1 MSTIEAQKTIPAG
14 TYAADPGHSSVE
26 FTIPHMDI
34 STIRGGFLK
43 FEASLEGGDQPRVS
57 GTIET
62 GSVDTRDEQ
71 RDGHIKGADFF
82 DVERFPTASFSG
94 TLVDPHKVAG
104 ELTLRGVTKPIEMT
118 ANVTGPA
125 VDPVGQPAASASTSR
140 EPSTGTSFGVSWNLD
155 LPNGGKLLEDDVTL
169 IASLS
174 FVKQA

>member
-1 MSTIEAQKTIPAG
+1 MSTIEAQTAIPAG
-14 TYAADPGHSSVE
+14 TYAADPAHSSLE
-26 FTIPHMDI
+26 FTAQHMDI
-34 STIRGGFLK
+34 STIRGSFLK
-43 FEASLEGGDQPRVS
+43 FEASLEGGDQPRIS

-62 GSVDTRDEQ
+62 ATIDTRDET
-71 RDGHIKGADFF
+71 RDGHLKNADFF

-94 TLVDPHKVAG
+94 TLVAPDKLVG
-104 ELTLRGVTKPIEMT
+104 ELTLRGVTKPVEMT

-125 VDPVGQPAASASTSR
+125 VDPWGNSRVGVDL
-140 EPSTGTSFGVSWNLD
+140 EGTVNRHDFGVSWNLD

>member
-1 MSTIEAQKTIPAG
+1 MSTIEAQKTIPVG
-14 TYAADPGHSSVE
+14 TYAADPAHSSVE

-43 FEASLEGGDQPRVS
+43 YEASLEGGDQPRIS

-71 RDGHIKGADFF
+71 RDGHIHGADFF
-82 DVERFPTASFSG
+82 DVERYPTASFSG
-94 TLVDPHKVAG
+94 TLVDPHKVVG
-104 ELTLRGVTKPIEMT
+104 ELTLRGVTKPIELT
-118 ANVTGPA
+118 ASVTGPA
-125 VDPVGQPAASASTSR
+125 VDPWGNDRVGIDL
-140 EPSTGTSFGVSWNLD
+140 EGTVNRHEFGVDWNLD
-155 LPNGGKLLEDDVTL
+155 LPNGGKLLADTVTL

>member
-14 TYAADPGHSSVE
+14 TYAADPAHSSLE
-26 FTIPHMDI
+26 FTAQHMDI
-34 STIRGGFLK
+34 STIRGSFLK

-62 GSVDTRDEQ
+62 ATIDTRDET
-71 RDGHIKGADFF
+71 RDGHLKNADFF
-82 DVERFPTASFSG
+82 DVERFLTASFSG
-94 TLVDPHKVAG
+94 TLVTPDKLVG
-104 ELTLRGVTKPIEMT
+104 ELTLRGVTKPVEMT

-125 VDPVGQPAASASTSR
+125 VDPWGNSRVGIDL
-140 EPSTGTSFGVSWNLD
+140 EGTVNRHDFGVSWNLD
-155 LPNGGKLLEDDVTL
+155 LPNGGKLLEDEVTL

>member
-1 MSTIEAQKTIPAG
+1 MSTIEAHTTIPAG
-14 TYAADPGHSSVE
+14 TYAADPAHSSLE
-26 FTIPHMDI
+26 FTAQHMDI
-34 STIRGGFLK
+34 STIRGSFLK

-62 GSVDTRDEQ
+62 GTIDTRDET
-71 RDGHIKGADFF
+71 RDGHLKNADFF

-94 TLVDPHKVAG
+94 TLVAPDKLVG
-104 ELTLRGVTKPIEMT
+104 ELTLRGVTKPVEMT

-125 VDPVGQPAASASTSR
+125 VDPWGNSRVGIDL
-140 EPSTGTSFGVSWNLD
+140 EGTVNRHDFGVSWNLD
-155 LPNGGKLLEDDVTL
+155 LPNGGKLLEDEVTL

>member
-14 TYAADPGHSSVE
+14 TYAADPAHSSLE
-26 FTIPHMDI
+26 FTAQHMDI
-34 STIRGGFLK
+34 STIRGSFLK

-57 GTIET
+57 GTIDT
-62 GSVDTRDEQ
+62 ATIDTRDET
-71 RDGHIKGADFF
+71 RDGHLKNADFF
-82 DVERFPTASFSG
+82 DVERFPTATFSG
-94 TLVDPHKVAG
+94 TLVAPDKLVG

-125 VDPVGQPAASASTSR
+125 VDPWGNSRVGIDL
-140 EPSTGTSFGVSWNLD
+140 EGTVNRHDFGVSWNLD
-155 LPNGGKLLEDDVTL
+155 LPNGGKLLEDEVTL

>member
-14 TYAADPGHSSVE
+14 TYAADPAHSSLE
-26 FTIPHMDI
+26 FTAQHMDI
-34 STIRGGFLK
+34 STIRGSFLK

-62 GSVDTRDEQ
+62 GTIDTRDET
-71 RDGHIKGADFF
+71 RDGHLKNADFF

-94 TLVDPHKVAG
+94 TLVTPDKLVG
-104 ELTLRGVTKPIEMT
+104 ELTLRGVTKPVEMT
-118 ANVTGPA
+118 ANITGPA
-125 VDPVGQPAASASTSR
+125 VDPWGNSRVGIDLLGAVNR
-140 EPSTGTSFGVSWNLD
+140 HDFGVSWNLD
-155 LPNGGKLLEDDVTL
+155 LPNGGKLLEDEVTL

>member
-1 MSTIEAQKTIPAG
+1 MSTIEAHRTIPAG
-14 TYAADPGHSSVE
+14 LYSADPAHSSLE
-26 FTIPHMDI
+26 FTIDHMDI
-34 STIRGGFLK
+34 STIRGSFLK
-43 FEASLEGGDQPRVS
+43 FEASLEGGDQPHIS

-62 GSVDTRDEQ
+62 TTVDTRDET
-71 RDGHIKGADFF
+71 RDGHLRNADFF

-94 TLVDPHKVAG
+94 TLVAPDKLVG
-104 ELTLRGVTKPIEMT
+104 ELTLRGVTKPVEMT

-125 VDPVGQPAASASTSR
+125 VDPWGNSRVGVDL
-140 EPSTGTSFGVSWNLD
+140 EGTVNRHDFGVSWNLD

>member
-14 TYAADPGHSSVE
+14 TYAADPAHSSLE
-26 FTIPHMDI
+26 FTAQHMDI
-34 STIRGGFLK
+34 STIRGSFLK

-62 GSVDTRDEQ
+62 GTIDTRDET
-71 RDGHIKGADFF
+71 RDGHLKNADFF

-94 TLVDPHKVAG
+94 TLVTPDRLVG
-104 ELTLRGVTKPIEMT
+104 ELTLRGVTKPVEMT

-125 VDPVGQPAASASTSR
+125 VDPWGNSRVGIDL
-140 EPSTGTSFGVSWNLD
+140 EGTVNRHDFGVSWNLD
-155 LPNGGKLLEDDVTL
+155 LPNGGKLLEDEVTL

>member
-14 TYAADPGHSSVE
+14 AYAADPAHSSIE
-26 FTIPHMDI
+26 FTAQHMDI
-34 STIRGGFLK
+34 STIRGSFLE

-62 GSVDTRDEQ
+62 GTIDTRDET
-71 RDGHIKGADFF
+71 RDGHLKNADFF
-82 DVERFPTASFSG
+82 DVERFPTAAFSG
-94 TLVDPHKVAG
+94 TLVAPDRLVG
-104 ELTLRGVTKPIEMT
+104 ELTLRGVTKPVEMT

-125 VDPVGQPAASASTSR
+125 VDPWGNSRVGIDLQ
-140 EPSTGTSFGVSWNLD
+140 GTVNRHDFGVSWNLD
-155 LPNGGKLLEDDVTL
+155 LPNGGKLLEDEVTL

>member
-1 MSTIEAQKTIPAG
+1 MSTIEAQRTIPAG
-14 TYAADPGHSSVE
+14 KYAADPAHSSIE

-34 STIRGGFLK
+34 STIRGSFLK
-43 FEASLEGGDQPRVS
+43 FEASLEGGDQPHVS

-62 GSVDTRDEQ
+62 GSVDTHDES
-71 RDGHIKGADFF
+71 RDGHLKTPDFF

-94 TLVDPHKVAG
+94 TLVAPDRVAG
-104 ELTLRGVTKPIEMT
+104 ELTLRGVTKPVEMT

-125 VDPVGQPAASASTSR
+125 VDPWGNDRVGIDL
-140 EPSTGTSFGVSWNLD
+140 EGTVNRHDFGVSWNID
-155 LPNGGKLLEDDVTL
+155 LPTGGKLLEDSVTL

>member
-1 MSTIEAQKTIPAG
+1 MSTIEAQTMIPAG
-14 TYAADPGHSSVE
+14 TYAADPAHSSLE
-26 FTIPHMDI
+26 FTAQHMDI
-34 STIRGGFLK
+34 STIRGSFLK

-62 GSVDTRDEQ
+62 GTIDTRDET
-71 RDGHIKGADFF
+71 RDGHLKNADFF

-94 TLVDPHKVAG
+94 TLVAPDKLVG
-104 ELTLRGVTKPIEMT
+104 ELTLRGVTKPVEMT

-125 VDPVGQPAASASTSR
+125 VDPWGNSRVGIDL
-140 EPSTGTSFGVSWNLD
+140 EGTVNRHDFGVSWNLD
-155 LPNGGKLLEDDVTL
+155 LPNGGKLLEDEVTL